1 MKKLLVLILILGLSM
16 MALAGTTANQ
26 WSKPA
31 LPQQES
37 VSQWGG

>member
-16 MALAGTTANQ
+16 MALAGTTASNWVSPPLRQ
-26 WSKPA
+26 D
-31 LPQQES
+31 S